1 MCVDYMREI
10 EVAEFC
16 VLHIAAFHL
25 FINSMFPCSLF
36 AGVKRERPKVVLEAE
51 FLFGRWQRINNQILA
66 HTRQRKR
73 RDFSFFGCLPAY
85 IHYVTNNTQTVKVH
99 CLPKANSYPTVW
111 KFVNCQREIPT
122 CFEGKPFASNARADP
137 PHPIY
142 NIVCCFA
149 KISATRDAANYSR

>member
-66 HTRQRKR
+66 QGLESTSAQCTENGVLIHT
-73 RDFSFFGCLPAY
+73 
-85 IHYVTNNTQTVKVH
+85 
-99 CLPKANSYPTVW
+99 
-111 KFVNCQREIPT
+111 
-122 CFEGKPFASNARADP
+122 
-137 PHPIY
+137 
-142 NIVCCFA
+142 
-149 KISATRDAANYSR
+149 